1 VSDNDEQTEQL
12 ALPGQRITVTLNDG
26 SQFAVQVANRDYLA
40 WDMTAPKKGWDNDS
54 QKMLFMNFLAW
65 SAARRSG
72 QFPGPFDRTEDSWW
86 ETVADIDPEKVAARP
101 TPQAAAHD

>member
-40 WDMTAPKKGWDNDS
+40 WDMTAPKKGWDNDT
-54 QKMLFMNFLAW
+54 QKMLFHELP
-65 SAARRSG
+65 RLVG
-72 QFPGPFDRTEDSWW
+72 GPP
-86 ETVADIDPEKVAARP
+86 VRP
-101 TPQAAAHD
+101 VPRPVRPH